1 MYSQTNPLPG
11 AVCAQVDCVRH
22 GYCGNV
28 GAQAEVP
35 VGGAGAAHRFRRS
48 PTLRHKEG
56 AIRKFTVNLLGAAA
70 LVAAGYA
77 LLRQGNPRTVPEQAR
92 SEEFAA
98 GEKDPGKIRLD
109 KLRELGI

>member
-1 MYSQTNPLPG
+1 MAPAT
-11 AVCAQVDCVRH
+11 
-22 GYCGNV
+22 
-28 GAQAEVP
+28 
-35 VGGAGAAHRFRRS
+35 HRFGVRQHYC
-48 PTLRHKEG
+48 TKEG

-77 LLRQGNPRTVPEQAR
+77 LFRQGSNR
-92 SEEFAA
+92 SEPSEAGSEDVPA

>member
-1 MYSQTNPLPG
+1 MARLPHTGFG
-11 AVCAQVDCVRH
+11 ARQ
-22 GYCGNV
+22 
-28 GAQAEVP
+28 Q
-35 VGGAGAAHRFRRS
+35 FR
-48 PTLRHKEG
+48 TKEG

-77 LLRQGNPRTVPEQAR
+77 LLRQGNTRAEPGEAR
-92 SEEFAA
+92 NENTPA